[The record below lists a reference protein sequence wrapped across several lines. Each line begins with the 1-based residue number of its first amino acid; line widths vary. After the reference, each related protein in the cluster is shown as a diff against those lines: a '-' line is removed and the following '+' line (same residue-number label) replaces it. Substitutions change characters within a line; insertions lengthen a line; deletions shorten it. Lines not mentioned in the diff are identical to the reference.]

1 MKQEASMNF
10 ASDEFFQYLKKEI
23 TREEAD
29 GKIYYELEIVI
40 KQTDY
45 KVISK
50 KDPNE
55 YIDDV

>member
-1 MKQEASMNF
+1 MKQEARMNF

-40 KQTDY
+40 KQTVY
-45 KVISK
+45 KVIT
-50 KDPNE
+50 
-55 YIDDV
+55 